1 MQGSTQP
8 VALVAVPDVRGE
20 REIAR
25 HLHEAGYRV
34 FPTDSGRDGLTTAF
48 GLPRLDVLVVGAEL
62 DDVTPGELIGRVADY
77 KPEVEVVLCVP
88 PSAPL
93 HRGLA
98 SRSNLRFVT
107 NPGALAD
114 GSPEQEQARV
124 TAEWVLGDT
133 RRGEAVRPMTTDGA
147 AITVQCAYCRRY
159 RNLAGTWA
167 AVPDQFLAD
176 PEAVSHGACP
186 RCRAQM
192 LERLGGPARL
202 AALKSTGL
210 WSAPV
215 SPALTRLTRL
225 AANLLHVPMSQVSL
239 IGADRQ
245 YAAARAGAPGEGA
258 AVGLSHSFCQHVVAL
273 DRPLVVSDAR
283 EHPLVRD
290 NGAVRDDGVVAY
302 AGVPLRMADGEVLG
316 AFCAFDHAP
325 REWTEGELAILR
337 DLAESVVT
345 EIELRRELLR
355 QAQTEELRTGD
366 ILDAIRDPFL
376 VLDRAGR
383 IRYVNQAGVALLGR
397 PRAELHGEPFDEALT
412 AVADAETA
420 RGVASIRSSGS
431 VCDLRVASTGR
442 WFAFQAHPTRDGMA
456 AYGRDITFRT
466 RASGELGEALAHF
479 RALIENASDVITVLD
494 RDGVIRYESP
504 SVKRVTGWEPI
515 EMVGRD
521 MFEYVHPDDLDGVRA
536 AFAEL
541 VAEPDA
547 QRQLGFRF
555 RRSDGSWCRFDCVG
569 HNLLA
574 DDAVAGVVANLRD
587 VTERQAAETALQES
601 RMQLL
606 RSQKMDA
613 IGRLAA
619 GTAHDFNNLLAVM
632 KGSAEMLRSD
642 MPDDDPRRADA
653 EVILETA
660 HRGAKLVRRLL
671 AFSRSQPMEPQP
683 TDVDALLENLGEMLR
698 RLLGGGV
705 RLSLDLA
712 EGLPQV
718 VVDPGQ
724 VEQAVVNLVV
734 NARDAL
740 PRGGTVTIRTRL
752 AALPSGAG
760 RLPPDGEPG
769 TPVVAVEVVD
779 TGTGMDEATLSQI
792 YEPFFTTKPPERGSG
807 LGLPTV
813 YGIVHQS
820 GGWVEVESAP
830 GRGTRFSLYF
840 PTTARRRG

>member
-1 MQGSTQP
+1 M
-8 VALVAVPDVRGE
+8 ALIAVPDGRSE

-25 HLHEAGYRV
+25 HLHDAGYRV
-34 FPTDSGRDGLTTAF
+34 FPATSGRDGLTTAF

-62 DDVTPGELIGRVADY
+62 DDVAPGELIGRVADY

-88 PSAPL
+88 PSTPL
-93 HRGLA
+93 HPGLA

-107 NPGALAD
+107 CPGALAD
-114 GSPEQEQARV
+114 ESPEVQQARV
-124 TAEWVLGDT
+124 TAAWVLGDT
-133 RRGEAVRPMTTDGA
+133 RRGEQARPMTTDGA
-147 AITVQCAYCRRY
+147 AITVQCAYCLRY
-159 RNLAGTWA
+159 RNLAGSWA
-167 AVPDQFLAD
+167 AIPDEFLAD
-176 PEAVSHGACP
+176 AEAVSHGVCP

-192 LERLGGPARL
+192 VERLSGPARL
-202 AALKSTGL
+202 AALESTGL

-225 AANLLHVPMSQVSL
+225 AANLLQVPVSQVTL

-245 YAAARAGAPGEGA
+245 YVAARAGAPGEGA
-258 AVGLSHSFCQHVVAL
+258 AVGLSHSVCQHVVAL
-273 DRPLVVSDAR
+273 DRALVVSDAR

-290 NGAVRDDGVVAY
+290 NGAVKDDGVVAY
-302 AGVPLRMADGEVLG
+302 AGVPLRTGDGEVLG
-316 AFCAFDHAP
+316 AFCAIDHAP
-325 REWTEGELAILR
+325 REWTAAELAILR

-345 EIELRRELLR
+345 EIELRRELVR
-355 QAQTEELRTGD
+355 QAQTEELRTGE

-376 VLDRAGR
+376 VLDREGR
-383 IRYVNQAGVALLGR
+383 IRYVNQAGAALLGR
-397 PRAELHGEPFDEALT
+397 SRAMLRGEPFDEALA
-412 AVADAETA
+412 AVADADTA
-420 RGVASIRSSGS
+420 REVALIRSSGN
-431 VCDLRVASTGR
+431 VYDLRVASTGR

-456 AYGRDITFRT
+456 VYGRDITLHAS
-466 RASGELGEALAHF
+466 ASGELGEAAAHF

-494 RDGVIRYESP
+494 QNGVIRYESP
-504 SVKRVTGWEPI
+504 SVKRATGWEPI
-515 EMVGRD
+515 EMVGRNA
-521 MFEYVHPDDLDGVRA
+521 FEYVHPDDLDRVRA
-536 AFAEL
+536 VFAGL
-541 VAEPDA
+541 VAEPGA
-547 QRQLGFRF
+547 QCQMEFRF
-555 RRSDGSWCRFDCVG
+555 RRSDGSWCRFDCMG

-613 IGRLAA
+613 IGRMAA
-619 GTAHDFNNLLAVM
+619 GMAHDFNNLLAVM
-632 KGSAEMLRSD
+632 KGSAELLLND
-642 MPDDDPRRADA
+642 IPEGDPRRGDA
-653 EVILETA
+653 KEIIA
-660 HRGAKLVRRLL
+660 AANRGAKLIRQLL
-671 AFSRSQPMEPQP
+671 AFSRSQPMEPRP
-683 TDVDALLENLGEMLR
+683 TALDALLENLGGMLR

-705 RLSLDLA
+705 GLSMDLA
-712 EGLPQV
+712 GGLPPV

-752 AALPSGAG
+752 AALPSAAG

-769 TPVVAVEVVD
+769 TPVVAVEVID
-779 TGTGMDEATLSQI
+779 TGTGMDEDTLAQM
-792 YEPFFTTKPPERGSG
+792 YEPFFTTRPPERGSG
-807 LGLPTV
+807 LGLSIV

-820 GGWVEVESAP
+820 GGWIEVESAP

-840 PTTARRRG
+840 PTTAQRRGSPT